1 MVGVDLHSIFVGSL
15 TMVARVNLQ
24 GRLDALIDLWQ
35 ELTGV
40 RLTDEQRGEFLTRR
54 ETQRLAALPQKR
66 LRRAAATVFARPD
79 HRPGT
84 LMLDAWLHE
93 AEARVSVPQRR
104 PERFPAQSVPFG
116 SRDIH
121 PAPVD
126 RELHRR
132 IGRVQFPDK

>member
-1 MVGVDLHSIFVGSL
+1 MWIFAQPSSLVDDDH
-15 TMVARVNLQ
+15 RVNRQ

-40 RLTDEQRGEFLTRR
+40 LLTDQQGREFQTRH
-54 ETQRLAALPQKR
+54 EAQRLAELPHEG
-66 LRRAAATVFARPD
+66 LRRAAATVLARPD

-84 LMLDAWLHE
+84 LKLAAWLRQ
-93 AEARVSVPQRR
+93 AEDHVPAARRR

>member
-1 MVGVDLHSIFVGSL
+1 MGRQQ
-15 TMVARVNLQ
+15 RV
-24 GRLDALIDLWQ
+24 DALIDLWQ

-40 RLTDEQRGEFLTRR
+40 QLTDQQRREFRTRR
-54 ETQRLAALPQKR
+54 EAQRLAELPHDQ
-66 LRRAAATVFARPD
+66 LRRAAATMFARPD

-84 LMLDAWLHE
+84 LKLAVWLRQ
-93 AEARVSVPQRR
+93 AEVHVPVARRR
-104 PERFPAQSVPFG
+104 PERFPAQSIPFG

-126 RELHRR
+126 GELHRR